1 MEKLDAIDRKIL
13 FELDKNARIPT
24 SKLAKIVRKS
34 REAVKYRIAQLEKKG
49 IIEKYITSINP
60 NKLGYE
66 IYKIYLQLENIPEE
80 RERFYNYLKNNDRV
94 YWMGICD
101 GVWDCIF
108 AIYAKDPAE
117 FYEIKN
123 TIVSEFKHLII
134 KKETGT
140 LVDVHQYPK
149 KFLTGE
155 IAEPVVFAG
164 DVIENKIDE
173 LDQKIMGIIV
183 NDARLPTTE
192 IAKKAN
198 STVEI
203 VINRIRK
210 MEKNGI
216 ILGYRISI
224 DLNKLGLE
232 FFKAIIYLK
241 SLSKKEEDSLYRYM
255 YKHPKSAYY
264 IRSITPWEV
273 EFEFVVESYVEFN
286 KIINDLRKSF
296 PNVIRNYES
305 VLFIYESWLPGMN
318 MMFGSRGH

>member
-1 MEKLDAIDRKIL
+1 MEKTLQIDAVDRKLL
-13 FELDKNARIPT
+13 FELDRNARIPA

-34 REAVKYRIAQLEKKG
+34 REAVKYRIEQLEKKG
-49 IIEKYITSINP
+49 IIQKYITSINP
-60 NKLGYE
+60 NKLGFE
-66 IYKIYLQLENIPEE
+66 LYKVYLQLENIPEE
-80 RERFYNYLKNNDRV
+80 RERFYEYIKNDERV
-94 YWMGICD
+94 YWMGVCD

-108 AIYAKDPAE
+108 AVYAKNPAE
-117 FYEIKN
+117 LYEIKN
-123 TIVSEFKHLII
+123 AIISEFRHLII

-164 DVIENKIDE
+164 DIKENKIDE
-173 LDQKIMGIIV
+173 TDRKILGVII
-183 NDARLPTTE
+183 NNARLPTTE
-192 IAKKAN
+192 IAKKSRA
-198 STVEI
+198 SVEM
-203 VINRIRK
+203 VRSRIK
-210 MEKNGI
+210 SMEEKNI

-241 SLSKKEEDSLYRYM
+241 SLSKEEEDALYQYM
-255 YKHPKSAYY
+255 YRHPKSVYY
-264 IRSITPWEV
+264 IRTITPWEV

-286 KIINDLRKSF
+286 KIINDLRKTF

-318 MMFGSRGH
+318 KIFGQ